1 MPIACAIG
9 YLPSAPF
16 LAQFADNSAGGFSIF
31 GEEVA
36 DGLVPDRTLSAEKL
50 GSAKA
55 GGGKPSGNSLRIRA
69 LRGRTLTVVNGNM
82 RSDRAACRQTC

>member
-50 GSAKA
+50 GSPKA
-55 GGGKPSGNSLRIRA
+55 G
-69 LRGRTLTVVNGNM
+69 
-82 RSDRAACRQTC
+82 